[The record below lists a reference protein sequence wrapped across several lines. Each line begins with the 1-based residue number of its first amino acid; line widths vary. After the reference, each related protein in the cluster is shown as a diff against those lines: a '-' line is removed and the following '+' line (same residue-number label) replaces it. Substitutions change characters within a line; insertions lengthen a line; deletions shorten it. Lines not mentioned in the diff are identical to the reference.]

1 MLKYKIV
8 SDSMSPL
15 IPIGA
20 EIEIRKLVDGEQLKK
35 FDIILFKQDMR
46 LVCHYFWHE
55 NKIFDK
61 GMINT
66 RCIKNLD
73 EDHPFAR
80 TQVIGVVTNFKI
92 GNWLKFKMIIRDLF
106 R

>member
-20 EIEIRKLVDGEQLKK
+20 EIEIRKLEDSEELKK
-35 FDIILFKQDMR
+35 FDIILFKQDAR

-55 NKIFDK
+55 NDIFDK
-61 GMINT
+61 GLINT
-66 RCIKNLD
+66 RCINSLD

-80 TQVIGVVTNFKI
+80 NQIIGIVTNFKI
-92 GNWLKFKMIIRDLF
+92 SNWLKFKMMIRDLL